1 MKLFSKMG
9 KAKKRWR
16 RKAWLVNPNRTK
28 IILVGIASKKRK
40 HVPPWI
46 YNKEPDPCL
55 VISSLL
61 AILGRSIA
69 VRSVSPAL
77 TKLRCLVTRRRESV
91 YFSRNS
97 AFFVVAFELFSLLTM
112 G

>member
-28 IILVGIASKKRK
+28 IILVGIASKKRQ

-46 YNKEPDPCL
+46 YNKEPDPSFRDL
-55 VISSLL
+55 FSISN
-61 AILGRSIA
+61 IRKEYCG
-69 VRSVSPAL
+69 RSVSPAL
-77 TKLRCLVTRRRESV
+77 AKLRCLVTRSREIV
-91 YFSRNS
+91 CLSRNS